1 MRLLLFDIDGTLVTT
16 KGAGKRA
23 LDVAFAELFGWDEA
37 TRDIRFGGM
46 TDPLIVREVFARR
59 GLDAAA
65 ADAARPAILERY
77 VVALAHELERRRE
90 DAVSLPGVRTLLDA
104 LRPRTDDCV
113 LAVLTGNVERGARL
127 KLRAVDLEGYFDLGA
142 YGDEGP
148 TRPDLLPVALERAAR
163 LTGKRLDPRA
173 SVVIGDTPADVA
185 VARAHGA
192 RAVAVATGASTKDEL
207 RAHTPDV
214 LLDSLAHLPAAV
226 DALLA

>member
-23 LDVAFAELFGWDEA
+23 LDVAFAELFGWEEA
-37 TRDIRFGGM
+37 TRDVRFGGM

-65 ADAARPAILERY
+65 ADAARERVLERY
-77 VVALAHELERRRE
+77 VPALERELGRRRE
-90 DAVSLPGVRTLLDA
+90 DAVSLPGVRALLEH
-104 LRPRTDDCV
+104 LLPRRADCV

-127 KLRAVDLEGYFDLGA
+127 KLRATDLEGYFDLGA
-142 YGDEGP
+142 FGDEGP

-163 LTGKRLDPRA
+163 LTGRRFDARA
-173 SVVIGDTPADVA
+173 AVVIGDTPADVA

-192 RAVAVATGASTKDEL
+192 RAVAVATGASSQDEL
-207 RAHTPDV
+207 RRHTPDV
-214 LLDSLAHLPAAV
+214 LLGSLAHLPAAV